1 MLAFLREI
9 YNSRELILQLTS
21 RNLRARYQQSML
33 GWTWAILLPAAQ
45 AAILSVVFTFFV
57 PIDTD
62 GVPYVVFCYIAM
74 VPWTFLAA
82 SLPDMANSLVENMG
96 LVTKIYFPRQALPI
110 AAMLARLADFFVGSA
125 VCFLMVLIFN
135 LPVKLELFLLLPVVL
150 VVQVLLIT
158 GIGLLCAAGNVFF
171 RDVRSILVLGIQLWL
186 YASPVIYS
194 LATVPEK
201 LWPFYRLNPMVGII
215 EAYRN
220 IMIRGEMPGV
230 NLAVSVAVALVFCMA
245 SVLVFRRLES
255 RFADI
260 V

>member
-1 MLAFLREI
+1 MLSFFREI
-9 YNSRELILQLTS
+9 FSSRELILQLTS

-45 AAILSVVFTFFV
+45 AAILSIVFTFFV

-62 GVPYVVFCYIAM
+62 GVPYVVFCYVAM

-110 AAMLARLADFFVGSA
+110 AAMLARLADFCIGAA
-125 VCFLMVLIFN
+125 VCFLLVAIFG
-135 LPVKLELFLLLPVVL
+135 LPVKPELFLLLPAVALTQILL
-150 VVQVLLIT
+150 VT

-171 RDVRSILVLGIQLWL
+171 RDVRSLLVLGIQLWL

-194 LATVPEK
+194 LATVPERFT
-201 LWPFYRLNPMVGII
+201 PFYRLNPMVGII
-215 EAYRN
+215 ESYRN
-220 IMIRGEMPGV
+220 ILIRGEMPGMS
-230 NLAVSVAVALVFCMA
+230 LAVSVGVALVFLLA
-245 SVLVFRRLES
+245 SIMIFRRLES